1 MIASLFGTVRALL
14 LDRLVIEVNGV
25 GYAVSITA
33 STASQLS
40 VGRDIQLFTSMVVRE
55 DSMTLYGFIEASEKE
70 LFELVQT
77 VSGIGPKVALAI
89 SAAMNYEDL
98 AIAITTKNESAIA
111 AIPGIGKK
119 SAQRMILEL
128 DGKMIPAHQVISSV
142 AFSWRDQLIEA
153 LINLG
158 FNRKQ
163 AESAVNDLG
172 VNHQPAELSA
182 MTASE
187 LLKLALSQ
195 TGAPASAKSAKSA
208 NSAKNLQSKKG
219 NRK

>member
-128 DGKMIPAHQVISSV
+128 DGKMVPAHQVISTA

-172 VNHQPAELSA
+172 VNHQPSELSA

-208 NSAKNLQSKKG
+208 KNLQSKKG